1 MRLMIHPAASQRGD
15 REESVLRPPMRP
27 LRSKVKSGRSVRVKL
42 VLVRSEIPGAQLQ
55 GMHGNPKW
63 PVVRGVL
70 DVQNSA
76 FKGDGAE
83 RSSRLAGGQ
92 ARRQQENHA
101 GTKTGHGGDSEYTC
115 EMAHLGAVGRRGA
128 QAAGAAPP
136 AKLLPAA
143 GAGLRSWRRR
153 PRRRVGAS
161 PLGAALALAPR
172 AKQSTV
178 LTGNRTNLCPPTS
191 MPCSPLP
198 QNIPNVLE

>member
-115 EMAHLGAVGRRGA
+115 EMAHLERTHNLCRCIYNYEPSAAAAPKQLELRHLQSCFLLLALGC
-128 QAAGAAPP
+128 AAGAAALAAELAHRRLALRWRSPP
-136 AKLLPAA
+136 APNK
-143 GAGLRSWRRR
+143 
-153 PRRRVGAS
+153 
-161 PLGAALALAPR
+161 AP
-172 AKQSTV
+172 
-178 LTGNRTNLCPPTS
+178 C
-191 MPCSPLP
+191 
-198 QNIPNVLE
+198 